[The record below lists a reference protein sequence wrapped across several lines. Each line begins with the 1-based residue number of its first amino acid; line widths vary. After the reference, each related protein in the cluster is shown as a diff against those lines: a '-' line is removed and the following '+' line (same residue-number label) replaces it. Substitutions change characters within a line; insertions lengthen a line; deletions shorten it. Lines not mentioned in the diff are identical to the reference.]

1 MNSFF
6 TTLFEGMTA
15 KQKGG
20 LVALLGG
27 LILGGFGLAAVSDS
41 NVHIGPDGLDF
52 NSQNGIGGGSVVPL
66 PDTDTEIE

>member
-1 MNSFF
+1 MNHFF
-6 TTLFEGMTA
+6 TALFEGMTA

-52 NSQNGIGGGSVVPL
+52 TSQTGIGGGSVIPL
-66 PDTDTEIE
+66 PDTDAEIE